1 MGLLVARQEKP
12 VVDYSKSEQE
22 SFFSL
27 RGISEDCSRAA
38 SYSPALIARL

>member
-1 MGLLVARQEKP
+1 MGLLVGPEKP

-38 SYSPALIARL
+38 SYLPALIARL